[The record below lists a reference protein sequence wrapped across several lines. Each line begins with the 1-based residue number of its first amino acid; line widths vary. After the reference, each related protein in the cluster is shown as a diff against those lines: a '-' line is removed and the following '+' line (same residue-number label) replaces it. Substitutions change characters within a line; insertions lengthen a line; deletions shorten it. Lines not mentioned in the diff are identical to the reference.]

1 MTNTLWLSSRKQV
14 EADQRQELLERRGGA
29 ADYVSAQ
36 RADAQGMSYIS
47 NSKQVIEEAYETGTA
62 VLQSMSGQRERL
74 KVHMLLQ
81 QYLQL
86 CASSRTFIIA

>member
-1 MTNTLWLSSRKQV
+1 MERKPLAFRKQV

-29 ADYVSAQ
+29 ADYLSAQ

-47 NSKQVIEEAYETGTA
+47 NSKQVIEEAFETGTA

-74 KVHMLLQ
+74 KVQTSLQ
-81 QYLQL
+81 QHAAFQ
-86 CASSRTFIIA
+86 CKQPDCH